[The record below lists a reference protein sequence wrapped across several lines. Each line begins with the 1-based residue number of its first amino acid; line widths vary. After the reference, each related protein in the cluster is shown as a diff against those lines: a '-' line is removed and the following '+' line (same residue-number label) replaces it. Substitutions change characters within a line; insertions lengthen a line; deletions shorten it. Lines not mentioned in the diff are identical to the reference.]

1 MTLDDGAIVHVWR
14 EAVAKKY
21 SKMPNLHDFV
31 FSKHCVTGEVVAR
44 TCMPCYSG
52 QFSHATMHILAGQ
65 NRTESIIADETQTY
79 TELGKKRSLSESK
92 MSQMYQNFI
101 PAERWLEFVS

>member
-1 MTLDDGAIVHVWR
+1 
-14 EAVAKKY
+14 
-21 SKMPNLHDFV
+21 
-31 FSKHCVTGEVVAR
+31 
-44 TCMPCYSG
+44 
-52 QFSHATMHILAGQ
+52 MHILAGQ

-101 PAERWLEFVS
+101 PAEQWLEFVS

>member
-1 MTLDDGAIVHVWR
+1 
-14 EAVAKKY
+14 
-21 SKMPNLHDFV
+21 
-31 FSKHCVTGEVVAR
+31 
-44 TCMPCYSG
+44 
-52 QFSHATMHILAGQ
+52 MHILAGQ